1 MLCDLQQHAQYP
13 AIALRRSLREG
24 FLERTQLAQA
34 VGFDSI
40 GIPHQHLPVP
50 FQTLQPLPLLP
61 RMPAEDELCAE
72 RLIIGSSDDRVQQR
86 LRYRERLGANHVLL
100 RAREAGLPQE

>member
-1 MLCDLQQHAQYP
+1 MPCDLQQHARYP
-13 AIALRRSLREG
+13 AIALRRSLREE
-24 FLERTQLAQA
+24 FLERTRLAQA

-40 GIPHQHLPVP
+40 GITHQHLPVP
-50 FQTLQPLPLLP
+50 LQTLQPLPPLP

-72 RLIIGSSDDRVQQR
+72 RLTIGSLNDRVRQR
-86 LRYRERLGANHVLL
+86 LCYRGRLGANHVLL